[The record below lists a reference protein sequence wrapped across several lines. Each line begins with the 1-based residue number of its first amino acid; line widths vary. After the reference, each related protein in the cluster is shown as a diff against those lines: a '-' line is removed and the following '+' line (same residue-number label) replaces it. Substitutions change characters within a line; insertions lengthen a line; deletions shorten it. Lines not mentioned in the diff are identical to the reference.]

1 VKGDEVAAKRLETRL
16 TVPVYINGEG
26 PFRFLVDT
34 GADRSVV
41 TSALAARLSLPASRP
56 VRLVGAV
63 ETAVV
68 PTVSVARLRVG
79 GSEVAN
85 LQTPALS
92 ERDMG
97 ADGLI
102 GIDALAEQ
110 RLMLDFQ
117 RGTVTIQDARR
128 RVLPLPGEIV
138 VTARRLNGQLII
150 TQASVGGR
158 GVMAVIDSGAML
170 SVGNTA
176 LMRRV
181 FSMRQPP
188 LVQMVELTG
197 VTGAKR
203 SVPVAIVPEL
213 RVGNLIVTNVPV
225 AFADLPPFARFGLAD
240 EPALLLGTDVLEVF
254 ARVSLDFRK
263 RTSSISATSYANQ
276 DGRSAPMTPICPERG
291 TTQSQAGTEDPRTVR
306 EWCFAT
312 PREPDARSLA
322 HRRSKSPVDLGAL
335 ATMRRRGFGSSENAD

>member
-263 RTSSISATSYANQ
+263 RTVRFQ
-276 DGRSAPMTPICPERG
+276 LRPTPIR
-291 TTQSQAGTEDPRTVR
+291 TAAPRR
-306 EWCFAT
+306 
-312 PREPDARSLA
+312 
-322 HRRSKSPVDLGAL
+322 
-335 ATMRRRGFGSSENAD
+335 